1 MNSFSQ
7 RYGLKPIKN
16 IIQVDSMDQD
26 LRTSLWN
33 ILQMLYWEKAVQ
45 ANKCVTNVNDYNYK
59 QFKSLFKLIWL
70 NYFKKELPHL
80 SYSYSLSTIL
90 EDIHKYFFS
99 CQWYEVYDFIE
110 FIANKFDIL
119 FPDNEFKQSCNE
131 ILKRELSAYR
141 FVDKQIIKITSEIEI
156 AEIEEALKNS
166 EPYKTVNTHLHR
178 ALKLLSDRQS
188 PDYRNSIKESISAV
202 ESIAKIITEDDKATL
217 GDALKKIDKK
227 IKIHKVLIESFLK
240 IYGYTNDADGIRHGL
255 MEDSN
260 LDFEDA
266 KFMLVSCS
274 AFVNY
279 LIVKIEKAKI
289 QDIPND

>member
-7 RYGLKPIKN
+7 RNRFTTIKN
-16 IIQVDSMDQD
+16 ILQIDNMDED
-26 LRTSLWN
+26 LRNSLWN
-33 ILQMLYWEKAVQ
+33 VLQIYYWGKAEQVLSLYADV
-45 ANKCVTNVNDYNYK
+45 D
-59 QFKSLFKLIWL
+59 KSTMVSYENLFKIVWID
-70 NYFKKELPHL
+70 YFKKPLDTI
-80 SYSYSLSTIL
+80 SLEFFNIMPF
-90 EDIHKYFFS
+90 IKRYFFD
-99 CQWYEVYDFIE
+99 CKWYEVYDFME
-110 FIANKFDIL
+110 FFANKNFLDL
-119 FPDNEFKQSCNE
+119 NKEFMDSCNIMLE
-131 ILKRELSAYR
+131 RELSAYR
-141 FVDKQIIKITSEIEI
+141 FIDNLITPIISETEI
-156 AEIEEALKNS
+156 AEIEEVLKNS

-227 IKIHKVLIESFLK
+227 IKIHKALIESFLK
-240 IYGYTNDADGIRHGL
+240 IYGYTNDADGIRHSL

-274 AFVNY
+274 AFANY